1 MATITKFYSDIDFTF
16 TKKPVTAD
24 VALSYDQ
31 QAVVRSIRNLLLT
44 NFYERPFNPRLGSNI
59 SLLLFEPISSVTT
72 AAIEKEV
79 ENTIKNYEPRA
90 NIKSIT
96 VSPDDARNA
105 YNVSLTFYM
114 ENAATPTTVT
124 IFLEIGRAHV

>member
-124 IFLEIGRAHV
+124 IFLERNR